1 MGGGSMSKMINFSRQ
16 QVGKPY
22 VFGKSGPVC
31 ATLGFFTAAIL
42 AAERDQLRGRVDSL
56 SAREV
61 AEDA

>member
-1 MGGGSMSKMINFSRQ
+1 MSKI
-16 QVGKPY
+16 
-22 VFGKSGPVC
+22 
-31 ATLGFFTAAIL
+31 TAAIL